1 MSSQIS
7 STSPAPVAATDPR
20 IWAVL
25 AVAVGTQT
33 AGSFVSQGIYIL
45 VPFWREAFGVSLASA
60 SLAVTVM
67 NAIQIVTM
75 FTLGRA
81 IDIHG
86 ERRIVGI
93 AMLGIA
99 MLGMAIAMACAAAFA
114 NSLPALLVCIAFLGG
129 TYAAVQPGGTRAI
142 MRWFPPAKRG
152 IATGFRQAAV
162 PFGTMIAAALLPFM
176 AVHYGWH
183 AAAWLC
189 AGVSVAGA
197 ALFWGLYRE
206 GSDVAA
212 KTERPLPLAKLSRI
226 VGENPGFWPVLRLGI
241 AMSAFQFT
249 LTAHVIGFMADGL
262 GLGLFV
268 ASSMFA
274 ATQLAGIP
282 GRILLPWISDHFRPG
297 RRGQSFG
304 RVSIIAAAAAAALA
318 VLPIGTPPPVTLIVL
333 IILGI
338 FGIGW
343 FPLYLLEIAES
354 APKGSIAS
362 TVAFAST
369 ICLGVMAI
377 GPYIFGLLVDHF
389 GYGAAWSTL
398 IVPVIITALP
408 LAIPSSRVPPEQK
421 TA

>member
-7 STSPAPVAATDPR
+7 STSPTPATDRR

-25 AVAVGTQT
+25 AVAVATQT

-45 VPFWREAFGVSLASA
+45 VPFWREAFGISLASA

-67 NAIQIVTM
+67 NGVQIVTM

-93 AMLGIA
+93 AMLG
-99 MLGMAIAMACAAAFA
+99 MALAMACAASFA
-114 NSLPALLVCIAFLGG
+114 NSLPALLLCIAFLGG

-176 AVHYGWH
+176 AVRYGWH

-189 AGVSVAGA
+189 AGISVMGA
-197 ALFWGLYRE
+197 ALFCGLYRE
-206 GSDVAA
+206 GGDVAA
-212 KTERPLPLAKLSRI
+212 KTERPLPLAKLARE
-226 VGENPGFWPVLRLGI
+226 VGQNPSFWPVLRLGI

-262 GLGLFV
+262 GLGLFA

-282 GRILLPWISDHFRPG
+282 GRILLPWLSDRFRPG
-297 RRGQSFG
+297 LRTQSFG
-304 RVSIIAAAAAAALA
+304 LVSVIAAGAAAILAA
-318 VLPIGTPPPVTLIVL
+318 LPIGAPAPVILVVL
-333 IILGI
+333 VVLGI

-343 FPLYLLEIAES
+343 FPLYLLQIAES

-362 TVAFAST
+362 TIAFAST

-377 GPYIFGLLVDHF
+377 GPYIFGLLVDHL
-389 GYGAAWSTL
+389 GYGAAWFAL
-398 IVPVIITALP
+398 IVPVVATALP
-408 LAIPSSRVPPEQK
+408 LTISSPRLPKVQIGSS
-421 TA
+421 

>member
-86 ERRIVGI
+86 ERRIV
-93 AMLGIA
+93 GIA

-226 VGENPGFWPVLRLGI
+226 VGQNPGFWPVLRLGI

-362 TVAFAST
+362 TIAFAST

-421 TA
+421 TG

>member
-7 STSPAPVAATDPR
+7 STSPTPGTDRR

-25 AVAVGTQT
+25 AVAVATQT

-45 VPFWREAFGVSLASA
+45 VPFWREAFGISLASA

-67 NAIQIVTM
+67 NGVQIVTM

-93 AMLGIA
+93 AMLG
-99 MLGMAIAMACAAAFA
+99 MALAMACAAAFA
-114 NSLPALLVCIAFLGG
+114 NSLPALLLCIAFLGG

-176 AVHYGWH
+176 AVRYGWH

-189 AGVSVAGA
+189 AGVSVTGA

-206 GSDVAA
+206 GGDVAA
-212 KTERPLPLAKLSRI
+212 KTERPLPLARLARE
-226 VGENPGFWPVLRLGI
+226 VGQNSSFWPVLRLGI

-262 GLGLFV
+262 GLGLFA

-282 GRILLPWISDHFRPG
+282 GRILLPWLSDRFRPG
-297 RRGQSFG
+297 LRTQSFG
-304 RVSIIAAAAAAALA
+304 LVSVIAAGAAAILAA
-318 VLPIGTPPPVTLIVL
+318 LPIGVPTPIILIVL
-333 IILGI
+333 VVLGI

-343 FPLYLLEIAES
+343 FPLYLLQIAES

-362 TVAFAST
+362 TIAFAST

-377 GPYIFGLLVDHF
+377 GPYIFGLLVDHL
-389 GYGAAWSTL
+389 GYGAAWSAL
-398 IVPVIITALP
+398 IVPVVATALP
-408 LAIPSSRVPPEQK
+408 LTSPRLPKAQIGSS
-421 TA
+421 

>member
-7 STSPAPVAATDPR
+7 STSPTPATDRR

-25 AVAVGTQT
+25 AVAVATQT

-45 VPFWREAFGVSLASA
+45 VPFWREAFGISLASA

-67 NAIQIVTM
+67 NGVQIVTM

-93 AMLGIA
+93 AMLG
-99 MLGMAIAMACAAAFA
+99 MALAMAGAASFA
-114 NSLPALLVCIAFLGG
+114 NSLPALLLCIAFLGG

-176 AVHYGWH
+176 AVRYGWH
-183 AAAWLC
+183 AAVWLC
-189 AGVSVAGA
+189 AGVSVMGA

-206 GSDVAA
+206 GGDVAA
-212 KTERPLPLAKLSRI
+212 KTERPLPLARLARE
-226 VGENPGFWPVLRLGI
+226 VGQNPSFWPVLRLGI

-262 GLGLFV
+262 GLGLFA

-282 GRILLPWISDHFRPG
+282 GRILLPWLSDRFRPG
-297 RRGQSFG
+297 LRTQSFG
-304 RVSIIAAAAAAALA
+304 LVSVIAAGAAAILAALPIDA
-318 VLPIGTPPPVTLIVL
+318 PTPVILVVLVV
-333 IILGI
+333 LGI

-343 FPLYLLEIAES
+343 FPLYLLQIAES

-362 TVAFAST
+362 TIAFAST

-389 GYGAAWSTL
+389 GYGAAWSAL
-398 IVPVIITALP
+398 IVPVVATALP
-408 LAIPSSRVPPEQK
+408 LTISSPRRQK
-421 TA
+421 AQIGSS

>member
-7 STSPAPVAATDPR
+7 STSPTPATDRR

-25 AVAVGTQT
+25 AVAVATQT

-45 VPFWREAFGVSLASA
+45 VPFWREAFGISLASA

-67 NAIQIVTM
+67 NGVQIVTM

-93 AMLGIA
+93 AMLG
-99 MLGMAIAMACAAAFA
+99 MALAMACAAAFA
-114 NSLPALLVCIAFLGG
+114 DSLPALLLCITFLGG

-176 AVHYGWH
+176 AVRYGWH

-189 AGVSVAGA
+189 AGVSVTGA

-206 GSDVAA
+206 GGDVAA
-212 KTERPLPLAKLSRI
+212 KTERPLPLARLARE
-226 VGENPGFWPVLRLGI
+226 VGQNSSFWPLLRLGI

-262 GLGLFV
+262 GLGLFA

-282 GRILLPWISDHFRPG
+282 GRILLPWLSDRFRPG
-297 RRGQSFG
+297 LRTQSFG
-304 RVSIIAAAAAAALA
+304 LVSVIAAGAAAILAA
-318 VLPIGTPPPVTLIVL
+318 LPIGVPTPIILIVL
-333 IILGI
+333 VVLGI

-343 FPLYLLEIAES
+343 FPLYLLQIAES

-362 TVAFAST
+362 TIAFAST

-377 GPYIFGLLVDHF
+377 GPYIFGLLVDHL
-389 GYGAAWSTL
+389 GYGAAWSAL
-398 IVPVIITALP
+398 IVPVVATALP
-408 LAIPSSRVPPEQK
+408 LTISSPRLPKAQIGSS
-421 TA
+421 

>member
-1 MSSQIS
+1 MPPQIS
-7 STSPAPVAATDPR
+7 SASPRPAPAADYR

-45 VPFWREAFGVSLASA
+45 VPFWREAFGISLASA

-67 NAIQIVTM
+67 NGVQIATM

-81 IDIHG
+81 IDMHG
-86 ERRIVGI
+86 ERRIV
-93 AMLGIA
+93 GIA

-114 NSLPALLVCIAFLGG
+114 NSLPALLACIAFLGG

-142 MRWFPPAKRG
+142 MRWFPPEKRG

-162 PFGTMIAAALLPFM
+162 PFGTMIAAALLPLM
-176 AVHYGWH
+176 AVRYGWH

-189 AGVSVAGA
+189 AGVSIAGA

-206 GSDVAA
+206 GSDIAA
-212 KTERPLPLAKLSRI
+212 KTERPLPLAKLIRT
-226 VGENPGFWPVLRLGI
+226 VGQDRSFWPVLRLGI

-262 GLGLFV
+262 GLGLFA

-274 ATQLAGIP
+274 VTQLAGIP
-282 GRILLPWISDHFRPG
+282 GRILLPWISDRFRPG
-297 RRGQSFG
+297 LRGQSFG
-304 RVSIIAAAAAAALA
+304 LVSIIAAGVAAVLAALPVGA
-318 VLPIGTPPPVTLIVL
+318 PLPVILFLLVVLGL
-333 IILGI
+333 

-343 FPLYLLEIAES
+343 FPLYLLQIAES

-362 TVAFAST
+362 TIAFAST
-369 ICLGVMAI
+369 ICLAVMAL

-398 IVPVIITALP
+398 ILPVVLAALP
-408 LAIPSSRVPPEQK
+408 LAIPSPRLPGAKIDRQ
-421 TA
+421 

>member
-1 MSSQIS
+1 VSSQIS
-7 STSPAPVAATDPR
+7 SPAPATDSR

-25 AVAVGTQT
+25 AVAVATQT

-45 VPFWREAFGVSLASA
+45 VPFWREAFGISLASA

-67 NAIQIVTM
+67 NGVQIVTM

-93 AMLGIA
+93 AMLG
-99 MLGMAIAMACAAAFA
+99 MALAMACAAAFA
-114 NSLPALLVCIAFLGG
+114 NSLPALLLCIAFLGG

-176 AVHYGWH
+176 AVRYGWH

-189 AGVSVAGA
+189 AGVSVLGA
-197 ALFWGLYRE
+197 VLFWGLYRE
-206 GSDVAA
+206 GGDVAA
-212 KTERPLPLAKLSRI
+212 KTERPLPLGKLI
-226 VGENPGFWPVLRLGI
+226 HEVGRNSSFWPVLRLGI

-249 LTAHVIGFMADGL
+249 LTAHIIGFMADGL
-262 GLGLFV
+262 GLGLFA

-282 GRILLPWISDHFRPG
+282 GRILLPWLSDRFRPG
-297 RRGQSFG
+297 LRTQSFG
-304 RVSIIAAAAAAALA
+304 LVSVIAAGAAAILAA
-318 VLPIGTPPPVTLIVL
+318 LPIGTAPTIVL
-333 IILGI
+333 FVLAVLGI

-343 FPLYLLEIAES
+343 FPLYLLQIAES

-362 TVAFAST
+362 TIAFAST

-389 GYGAAWSTL
+389 GYGAAWSAL
-398 IVPVIITALP
+398 IMPVVVTALP
-408 LAIPSSRVPPEQK
+408 LAISSPRLPKAQIGSS
-421 TA
+421 

>member
-7 STSPAPVAATDPR
+7 STSPTPATDRR

-25 AVAVGTQT
+25 AVAVATQT

-45 VPFWREAFGVSLASA
+45 VPFWREAFGISLASA

-67 NAIQIVTM
+67 NGVQIVTM

-93 AMLGIA
+93 AMLG
-99 MLGMAIAMACAAAFA
+99 MALAMACAAAFA
-114 NSLPALLVCIAFLGG
+114 NSLPALLLCIAFLGG

-176 AVHYGWH
+176 AVRYGWH

-189 AGVSVAGA
+189 AGVSVTGG
-197 ALFWGLYRE
+197 ALFSGLYRE
-206 GSDVAA
+206 GGDVAA
-212 KTERPLPLAKLSRI
+212 KTERPLSLTKLARE
-226 VGENPGFWPVLRLGI
+226 VGQNSSFWPVLRLGI

-262 GLGLFV
+262 GLGLFA

-274 ATQLAGIP
+274 ATQFAGIP
-282 GRILLPWISDHFRPG
+282 GRILLPWLSDRFRPG
-297 RRGQSFG
+297 LRTQSFG
-304 RVSIIAAAAAAALA
+304 LVSVIAAGAAAILAA
-318 VLPIGTPPPVTLIVL
+318 LPIGVPTPIILIVL
-333 IILGI
+333 VVLGI

-343 FPLYLLEIAES
+343 FPLYLLQIAES

-362 TVAFAST
+362 TIAFAST

-377 GPYIFGLLVDHF
+377 GPYIFGLLVDHL
-389 GYGAAWSTL
+389 GYGAAWSAL
-398 IVPVIITALP
+398 IVPVVATALP
-408 LAIPSSRVPPEQK
+408 LTISSPRLPKAQIGSS
-421 TA
+421 

>member
-7 STSPAPVAATDPR
+7 LSSPTPTSETDPR

-67 NAIQIVTM
+67 NGVQIATM
-75 FTLGRA
+75 FMLGRA

-93 AMLGIA
+93 AMLG
-99 MLGMAIAMACAAAFA
+99 MAIAMACAAAFA
-114 NSLPALLVCIAFLGG
+114 DSLPALLVCIAFLGG

-176 AVHYGWH
+176 AVRYGWH

-189 AGVSVAGA
+189 AGVSIVGA

-206 GSDVAA
+206 GGDLAA
-212 KTERPLPLAKLSRI
+212 KTERPLSLGKLVRI
-226 VGENPGFWPVLRLGI
+226 VGQDRSFWPVLRLGI

-249 LTAHVIGFMADGL
+249 LTAHAIGFMADGL
-262 GLGLFV
+262 GLGLFA

-282 GRILLPWISDHFRPG
+282 GRILLPWLSDRFRPG
-297 RRGQSFG
+297 LRGQSFG
-304 RVSIIAAAAAAALA
+304 LVSVIAAGAATILAL
-318 VLPIGTPPPVTLIVL
+318 LPTGTPPLVILPVLV
-333 IILGI
+333 ILGI

-343 FPLYLLEIAES
+343 FPLYLLQIAES

-362 TVAFAST
+362 TIAFAST
-369 ICLGVMAI
+369 ICLAVMAI
-377 GPYIFGLLVDHF
+377 GPYIFGLLVDSF
-389 GYGAAWSTL
+389 GYGAAWSVL
-398 IVPVIITALP
+398 ILPVVVTALP
-408 LAIPSSRVPPEQK
+408 LAISLRPSRTQISSS
-421 TA
+421 

>member
-1 MSSQIS
+1 VSSQIS
-7 STSPAPVAATDPR
+7 SPAPATDSR

-25 AVAVGTQT
+25 AVAVATQT

-45 VPFWREAFGVSLASA
+45 VPFWREAFGISLASA

-67 NAIQIVTM
+67 NGVQIVTM

-93 AMLGIA
+93 AMLG
-99 MLGMAIAMACAAAFA
+99 MALAMACAAAFA
-114 NSLPALLVCIAFLGG
+114 NSLPALLLCIAFLGG

-176 AVHYGWH
+176 AVRYGWH

-189 AGVSVAGA
+189 AGVSVLGA

-206 GSDVAA
+206 GGDVAA
-212 KTERPLPLAKLSRI
+212 KTERPLPLGKLI
-226 VGENPGFWPVLRLGI
+226 HEVGRNSSFWPVLRLGI

-249 LTAHVIGFMADGL
+249 LTAHIIGFMADGL
-262 GLGLFV
+262 GLGLFA

-282 GRILLPWISDHFRPG
+282 GRILLPWLSDRFRPG
-297 RRGQSFG
+297 LRTQSFG
-304 RVSIIAAAAAAALA
+304 LVSVIAAGAAAILAA
-318 VLPIGTPPPVTLIVL
+318 LPIGTAPTIVL
-333 IILGI
+333 FVLAVLGI

-343 FPLYLLEIAES
+343 FPLYLLQIAES

-362 TVAFAST
+362 TIAFAST

-389 GYGAAWSTL
+389 GYGAAWSAL
-398 IVPVIITALP
+398 IMPVVVTALP
-408 LAIPSSRVPPEQK
+408 LTISSPRLPKAQIGSS
-421 TA
+421 

>member
-86 ERRIVGI
+86 ERRIV
-93 AMLGIA
+93 GIA

-362 TVAFAST
+362 TIAFAST

-398 IVPVIITALP
+398 IVPVIVTALP

-421 TA
+421 TG

>member
-7 STSPAPVAATDPR
+7 SPAPATDSR

-25 AVAVGTQT
+25 AVAVATQT

-45 VPFWREAFGVSLASA
+45 VPFWREAFGISLASA

-67 NAIQIVTM
+67 NGVQIVTM

-93 AMLGIA
+93 AMLG
-99 MLGMAIAMACAAAFA
+99 MALAMACAAAFA
-114 NSLPALLVCIAFLGG
+114 NSLPTLLLCIAFLGG

-176 AVHYGWH
+176 AVRYGWH

-189 AGVSVAGA
+189 AGVSVLGA
-197 ALFWGLYRE
+197 ALFCGLYRE
-206 GSDVAA
+206 GGDVAA
-212 KTERPLPLAKLSRI
+212 KTERPLPLRKLI
-226 VGENPGFWPVLRLGI
+226 HEVGQNSSFWPVLRLGI

-262 GLGLFV
+262 GLGLFA

-282 GRILLPWISDHFRPG
+282 GRILLPWLSDRFRPG
-297 RRGQSFG
+297 LRTQSFG
-304 RVSIIAAAAAAALA
+304 LVSVIAAGAAAILAA
-318 VLPIGTPPPVTLIVL
+318 LPIGTAPTIVL
-333 IILGI
+333 FVLAVLGI

-343 FPLYLLEIAES
+343 FPLYLLQIAES

-362 TVAFAST
+362 TIAFAST

-389 GYGAAWSTL
+389 GYGAAWSAL
-398 IVPVIITALP
+398 IMPVVVTALP
-408 LAIPSSRVPPEQK
+408 LAISSPRLPKAQIGSS
-421 TA
+421 

>member
-7 STSPAPVAATDPR
+7 SPTPVADRR

-25 AVAVGTQT
+25 AVAVATQT

-45 VPFWREAFGVSLASA
+45 VPFWREAFGISLASA

-67 NAIQIVTM
+67 NGVQIVTM

-93 AMLGIA
+93 AMLG
-99 MLGMAIAMACAAAFA
+99 MALAMACAASFA
-114 NSLPALLVCIAFLGG
+114 NSLPALLLCIAFLGG

-176 AVHYGWH
+176 AVRYGWH

-189 AGVSVAGA
+189 AGVSVMGA

-206 GSDVAA
+206 GGDVAA
-212 KTERPLPLAKLSRI
+212 KTERPLPLAKLARE
-226 VGENPGFWPVLRLGI
+226 VGQNSSFWPVLRLGI

-262 GLGLFV
+262 GLGLFA

-282 GRILLPWISDHFRPG
+282 GRILLPWLSDRFRPG
-297 RRGQSFG
+297 LRTQSFG
-304 RVSIIAAAAAAALA
+304 LVSVIAAGAAAILAA
-318 VLPIGTPPPVTLIVL
+318 LPIGAPTPVILVVL
-333 IILGI
+333 VVLGI

-343 FPLYLLEIAES
+343 FPLYLLQIAES

-362 TVAFAST
+362 TIAFAST

-377 GPYIFGLLVDHF
+377 GPYIFGLLVDHL
-389 GYGAAWSTL
+389 GYGAAWFAL
-398 IVPVIITALP
+398 ILPVVVTALP
-408 LAIPSSRVPPEQK
+408 LTISSPRLPKAQIGSS
-421 TA
+421 

>member
-7 STSPAPVAATDPR
+7 STSPTPAADRR

-25 AVAVGTQT
+25 AVAVATQT

-45 VPFWREAFGVSLASA
+45 VPFWREAFGISLASA

-67 NAIQIVTM
+67 NGVQIVTM

-93 AMLGIA
+93 AMLG
-99 MLGMAIAMACAAAFA
+99 MALAMACAAALA
-114 NSLPALLVCIAFLGG
+114 NSLPALLLCIAFLGG

-176 AVHYGWH
+176 AVRYGWH

-189 AGVSVAGA
+189 AGVSVMGA
-197 ALFWGLYRE
+197 TLFWGLYRE
-206 GSDVAA
+206 GGDVAA
-212 KTERPLPLAKLSRI
+212 KTERPLPLTKLARE
-226 VGENPGFWPVLRLGI
+226 VGQNPSFWPVLRLGI

-262 GLGLFV
+262 GLGLFA

-282 GRILLPWISDHFRPG
+282 GRILLPWLSDRFRPG
-297 RRGQSFG
+297 LRTQSFG
-304 RVSIIAAAAAAALA
+304 LVSVIAAGAAAILAA
-318 VLPIGTPPPVTLIVL
+318 LPIGVPAP
-333 IILGI
+333 IILVVLVVLGM

-343 FPLYLLEIAES
+343 FPLYLLQIAES

-362 TVAFAST
+362 TIAFAST

-377 GPYIFGLLVDHF
+377 GPYIFGLLVDHL
-389 GYGAAWSTL
+389 GYGAAWSAL
-398 IVPVIITALP
+398 IVPVVATALP
-408 LAIPSSRVPPEQK
+408 LTISSPRLPKAQIGSS
-421 TA
+421 

>member
-7 STSPAPVAATDPR
+7 STSPTPATDRR

-25 AVAVGTQT
+25 AVAVATQT

-45 VPFWREAFGVSLASA
+45 VPFWREAFGISLASA

-67 NAIQIVTM
+67 NGVQIVTM

-93 AMLGIA
+93 AMLG
-99 MLGMAIAMACAAAFA
+99 MALAMACAAALA
-114 NSLPALLVCIAFLGG
+114 NSLPALLLCIAFLGG

-176 AVHYGWH
+176 AVRYGWH

-189 AGVSVAGA
+189 AGVSVMGA

-206 GSDVAA
+206 GGDVAA
-212 KTERPLPLAKLSRI
+212 KTERPLPLAKLARE
-226 VGENPGFWPVLRLGI
+226 VGQNSSFWPVLRLGI

-262 GLGLFV
+262 GLGLFA

-282 GRILLPWISDHFRPG
+282 GRILLPWLSDRFRPG
-297 RRGQSFG
+297 LRTQSFG
-304 RVSIIAAAAAAALA
+304 LVSVIAAGAAATFAT
-318 VLPIGTPPPVTLIVL
+318 LPIGVPTPIILIVL
-333 IILGI
+333 VVLGI

-343 FPLYLLEIAES
+343 FPLYLIQIAES

-362 TVAFAST
+362 TIAFAST

-377 GPYIFGLLVDHF
+377 GPYIFGLLVDHL
-389 GYGAAWSTL
+389 GYGAAWSAL
-398 IVPVIITALP
+398 IVPVVATALP
-408 LAIPSSRVPPEQK
+408 LTISSPRLPKAQIGSS
-421 TA
+421 

>member
-7 STSPAPVAATDPR
+7 STSPTPATDRR

-25 AVAVGTQT
+25 AVAVATQT

-45 VPFWREAFGVSLASA
+45 VPFWREAFGISLASA

-67 NAIQIVTM
+67 NGVQIVTM

-93 AMLGIA
+93 AMLG
-99 MLGMAIAMACAAAFA
+99 MALAMACAAAFA
-114 NSLPALLVCIAFLGG
+114 NSLPALLLCIAFLGG

-176 AVHYGWH
+176 AVRYGWH

-189 AGVSVAGA
+189 AGVSVTGA

-206 GSDVAA
+206 GGDVAA
-212 KTERPLPLAKLSRI
+212 KTERPLPLARLARE
-226 VGENPGFWPVLRLGI
+226 VGQNSSFWPVLRLGI

-262 GLGLFV
+262 GLGLFA

-282 GRILLPWISDHFRPG
+282 GRILLPWLSDRFRPAL
-297 RRGQSFG
+297 RTQSFG
-304 RVSIIAAAAAAALA
+304 LVSVIAAGAAAILAA
-318 VLPIGTPPPVTLIVL
+318 LPIGVPTPFILVVL
-333 IILGI
+333 VVLGI

-343 FPLYLLEIAES
+343 FPLYLLQIAES

-362 TVAFAST
+362 TIAFAST

-377 GPYIFGLLVDHF
+377 GPYIFGLLVDHL
-389 GYGAAWSTL
+389 GYGAAWFAL
-398 IVPVIITALP
+398 IVPVVATALP
-408 LAIPSSRVPPEQK
+408 LTISSPRLPKAQIGSS
-421 TA
+421 

>member
-7 STSPAPVAATDPR
+7 STSPAPAAATDPR

-86 ERRIVGI
+86 ERRIV
-93 AMLGIA
+93 GIA

-226 VGENPGFWPVLRLGI
+226 VGQNPGFWPVLRLGI

-362 TVAFAST
+362 TIAFAST

-398 IVPVIITALP
+398 IVPVIVTALP

>member
-7 STSPAPVAATDPR
+7 STSPTPAADRR
-20 IWAVL
+20 IWTVL
-25 AVAVGTQT
+25 AVAVATQT

-45 VPFWREAFGVSLASA
+45 VPFWREAFGISLASA

-67 NAIQIVTM
+67 NGVQIVTM

-93 AMLGIA
+93 AMLG
-99 MLGMAIAMACAAAFA
+99 MALAMACAASFA
-114 NSLPALLVCIAFLGG
+114 NSLPALLLCIAFLGG

-176 AVHYGWH
+176 AVRYGWH

-189 AGVSVAGA
+189 AGVSVMGA

-206 GSDVAA
+206 GGDVAA
-212 KTERPLPLAKLSRI
+212 KTERPLPLAKLARE
-226 VGENPGFWPVLRLGI
+226 VGQNPSFWPVLRLGI

-262 GLGLFV
+262 GLGLFA

-282 GRILLPWISDHFRPG
+282 GRILLPWLSDRFRPG
-297 RRGQSFG
+297 LRTQSFG
-304 RVSIIAAAAAAALA
+304 LVSVIAAGAAAILAA
-318 VLPIGTPPPVTLIVL
+318 LPIGVPTPIILVVL
-333 IILGI
+333 VVLGI

-343 FPLYLLEIAES
+343 FPLYLLQIAES

-362 TVAFAST
+362 TIAFAST

-377 GPYIFGLLVDHF
+377 GPYIFGLLVDHL
-389 GYGAAWSTL
+389 GYGAAWFAL
-398 IVPVIITALP
+398 IVPVVVTALP
-408 LAIPSSRVPPEQK
+408 LTISSPRLPKAQIGSS
-421 TA
+421 

>member
-7 STSPAPVAATDPR
+7 SLTPAADRR

-25 AVAVGTQT
+25 AVAVATQT

-45 VPFWREAFGVSLASA
+45 VPFWREAFGISLASA

-67 NAIQIVTM
+67 NGVQIVTM

-93 AMLGIA
+93 AMLG
-99 MLGMAIAMACAAAFA
+99 MALAMAGAAAFA
-114 NSLPALLVCIAFLGG
+114 NSLPALLLCIAFLGG

-162 PFGTMIAAALLPFM
+162 PFGTMIAATLLPFM
-176 AVHYGWH
+176 AVRYGWH

-189 AGVSVAGA
+189 AGVSVMGA

-206 GSDVAA
+206 GGDAAA
-212 KTERPLPLAKLSRI
+212 KTERPLPLARLARE
-226 VGENPGFWPVLRLGI
+226 VGQNPSFWPVLRLGI

-262 GLGLFV
+262 GLGLFA

-282 GRILLPWISDHFRPG
+282 GRILLPWLSDRFRPG
-297 RRGQSFG
+297 LRTQSFG
-304 RVSIIAAAAAAALA
+304 LVSVIAAGAAAILAALSIDA
-318 VLPIGTPPPVTLIVL
+318 PAPVILVVLVV
-333 IILGI
+333 LGI

-343 FPLYLLEIAES
+343 FPLYLLQIAES
-354 APKGSIAS
+354 APEGSIAS
-362 TVAFAST
+362 TIAFAST

-389 GYGAAWSTL
+389 GYGAAWSAL
-398 IVPVIITALP
+398 IVPVVATALP
-408 LAIPSSRVPPEQK
+408 LAISSPRRQK
-421 TA
+421 AQIGSS

>member
-7 STSPAPVAATDPR
+7 STSPTPAADRR

-25 AVAVGTQT
+25 AVAVATQT

-45 VPFWREAFGVSLASA
+45 VPFWREAFGISLASA

-67 NAIQIVTM
+67 NGVQIVTM

-93 AMLGIA
+93 AMLG
-99 MLGMAIAMACAAAFA
+99 MALAMACAAAFA
-114 NSLPALLVCIAFLGG
+114 NSLPALLLCIAFLGG

-176 AVHYGWH
+176 AVRYGWH

-189 AGVSVAGA
+189 AGVSVIGA

-206 GSDVAA
+206 GGDVAA
-212 KTERPLPLAKLSRI
+212 KTERPLPLAKLARE
-226 VGENPGFWPVLRLGI
+226 VGQNPSFWPVLRLGI

-262 GLGLFV
+262 GLGLFA

-282 GRILLPWISDHFRPG
+282 GRILLPWLSDRFRPG
-297 RRGQSFG
+297 LRTQSFG
-304 RVSIIAAAAAAALA
+304 LISVIAAGAATILAA
-318 VLPIGTPPPVTLIVL
+318 LPIGAPTPIILVVL
-333 IILGI
+333 VVLGI

-343 FPLYLLEIAES
+343 FPLYLLQIAES

-362 TVAFAST
+362 TIAFAST

-377 GPYIFGLLVDHF
+377 GPYIFGLLVDHL
-389 GYGAAWSTL
+389 GYGAAWFAL
-398 IVPVIITALP
+398 IVPVVATALP
-408 LAIPSSRVPPEQK
+408 LTISSPRLPKAQIGSP
-421 TA
+421 

>member
-7 STSPAPVAATDPR
+7 SLTPAADRR

-25 AVAVGTQT
+25 AVAVATQT

-45 VPFWREAFGVSLASA
+45 VPFWREAFGISLASA

-67 NAIQIVTM
+67 NGVQIVTM

-93 AMLGIA
+93 AMLG
-99 MLGMAIAMACAAAFA
+99 MALAMACAAAFA
-114 NSLPALLVCIAFLGG
+114 NSLPALLLCIAFLGG

-176 AVHYGWH
+176 AVRYGWH
-183 AAAWLC
+183 AAVWLC
-189 AGVSVAGA
+189 AGVSVMGA

-206 GSDVAA
+206 GGDVAA
-212 KTERPLPLAKLSRI
+212 KTERPLPLARLARE
-226 VGENPGFWPVLRLGI
+226 VGQNPSFWPVLRLGI

-262 GLGLFV
+262 GLGLFA

-282 GRILLPWISDHFRPG
+282 GRILLPWLSDRFRPG
-297 RRGQSFG
+297 LRTQSFG
-304 RVSIIAAAAAAALA
+304 LVSVIAAGAAAILAA
-318 VLPIGTPPPVTLIVL
+318 LPIGVPAPIILVVL
-333 IILGI
+333 VVLGI

-343 FPLYLLEIAES
+343 FPLYLLQIAES

-362 TVAFAST
+362 TIAFAST

-377 GPYIFGLLVDHF
+377 GPYIFGLLVDHL
-389 GYGAAWSTL
+389 GYGAAWFAL
-398 IVPVIITALP
+398 IVPVVVTALP
-408 LAIPSSRVPPEQK
+408 LTISSPRLPKAQIGSS
-421 TA
+421 

>member
-7 STSPAPVAATDPR
+7 STSPTPATDRR

-25 AVAVGTQT
+25 AVAVATQT

-45 VPFWREAFGVSLASA
+45 VPFWREAFGISLASA

-67 NAIQIVTM
+67 NGVQIVTM

-93 AMLGIA
+93 AMLG
-99 MLGMAIAMACAAAFA
+99 MALAMACAASFA
-114 NSLPALLVCIAFLGG
+114 NSLPALLLCIAFLGG

-176 AVHYGWH
+176 SVRYGWH

-189 AGVSVAGA
+189 AGVSVTGA

-206 GSDVAA
+206 GGDVAA
-212 KTERPLPLAKLSRI
+212 KTERPLPLARLARE
-226 VGENPGFWPVLRLGI
+226 VGQNSSFWPVLRLGI

-262 GLGLFV
+262 GLGLFA

-274 ATQLAGIP
+274 ATQFAGIP
-282 GRILLPWISDHFRPG
+282 GRILLPWLSDRFRPG
-297 RRGQSFG
+297 LRTQSFG
-304 RVSIIAAAAAAALA
+304 LVSVIAAGAAAILAA
-318 VLPIGTPPPVTLIVL
+318 LPIGVPTPFILVVL
-333 IILGI
+333 VVLGI

-343 FPLYLLEIAES
+343 FPLYLLQIAES

-362 TVAFAST
+362 TIAFAST

-377 GPYIFGLLVDHF
+377 GPYIFGLLVDHL
-389 GYGAAWSTL
+389 GYGAAWSAL
-398 IVPVIITALP
+398 IVPVVATALP
-408 LAIPSSRVPPEQK
+408 LTISSPRLPKAQIGSS
-421 TA
+421 

>member
-7 STSPAPVAATDPR
+7 STPPAPVSVTDPR

-25 AVAVGTQT
+25 VVAVGTQT

-93 AMLGIA
+93 AMLG
-99 MLGMAIAMACAAAFA
+99 MAIAMACAAAFA

-162 PFGTMIAAALLPFM
+162 PLGTMIAAALLPFM
-176 AVHYGWH
+176 AVRYGWH

-189 AGVSVAGA
+189 AGVSGAGA

-212 KTERPLPLAKLSRI
+212 KTERPLPLAKLVRI
-226 VGENPGFWPVLRLGI
+226 VGQNHSFWPVLRLGI

-282 GRILLPWISDHFRPG
+282 GRILLPWISDRFRSG
-297 RRGQSFG
+297 LRGQSFG
-304 RVSIIAAAAAAALA
+304 RVSIIAAGAAAILA
-318 VLPIGTPPPVTLIVL
+318 VLPVSTPSAVILFVL
-333 IILGI
+333 VILGI

-362 TVAFAST
+362 TIAFAST

-389 GYGAAWSTL
+389 GYGAAWSAL
-398 IVPVIITALP
+398 IVPVVVTALP
-408 LAIPSSRVPPEQK
+408 LAISSSRLPISQ
-421 TA
+421 TGS

>member
-7 STSPAPVAATDPR
+7 STSPTPAADRR

-25 AVAVGTQT
+25 AVAVATQT

-45 VPFWREAFGVSLASA
+45 VPFWREAFGISLASA

-67 NAIQIVTM
+67 NGVQIVTM

-93 AMLGIA
+93 AMLG
-99 MLGMAIAMACAAAFA
+99 MALAMACAASFA
-114 NSLPALLVCIAFLGG
+114 NSLPALLLCIAFLGG

-176 AVHYGWH
+176 AVRYGWH

-189 AGVSVAGA
+189 AGVSIMGA

-206 GSDVAA
+206 GGDVTA
-212 KTERPLPLAKLSRI
+212 KTERPLPLARLARE
-226 VGENPGFWPVLRLGI
+226 VGQNPSFWPVLRLGI

-262 GLGLFV
+262 GLGLFA

-282 GRILLPWISDHFRPG
+282 GRILLPWLSDRFRPG
-297 RRGQSFG
+297 LRTQSFG
-304 RVSIIAAAAAAALA
+304 LVSVIAAGAAAILAA
-318 VLPIGTPPPVTLIVL
+318 LPIGVPTPIILVVL
-333 IILGI
+333 VVLGI

-343 FPLYLLEIAES
+343 FPLYLLQIAES

-362 TVAFAST
+362 TIAFAST

-377 GPYIFGLLVDHF
+377 GPYIFGLLVDHL
-389 GYGAAWSTL
+389 GYGAAWFAL
-398 IVPVIITALP
+398 IVPVVVTALP
-408 LAIPSSRVPPEQK
+408 LTISSPRLPKAQIGSS
-421 TA
+421 

>member
-86 ERRIVGI
+86 ERRIV
-93 AMLGIA
+93 GIA

>member
-7 STSPAPVAATDPR
+7 STSPTPATDRR

-25 AVAVGTQT
+25 AVAVATQT

-45 VPFWREAFGVSLASA
+45 VPFWREAFGISLASA

-67 NAIQIVTM
+67 NGVQIVTM

-93 AMLGIA
+93 AMLG
-99 MLGMAIAMACAAAFA
+99 MALAMACTASFA
-114 NSLPALLVCIAFLGG
+114 NSLPALLLCIAFLGG

-176 AVHYGWH
+176 AVRYGWH

-189 AGVSVAGA
+189 AGVSVTGA

-206 GSDVAA
+206 GGDVAA
-212 KTERPLPLAKLSRI
+212 KTERPLPLARLARE
-226 VGENPGFWPVLRLGI
+226 VGQNSSFWPVLRLGI

-262 GLGLFV
+262 GLGLFA

-282 GRILLPWISDHFRPG
+282 GRILLPWLSDRFRPG
-297 RRGQSFG
+297 LRTQSFG
-304 RVSIIAAAAAAALA
+304 LVSVIAAGAAAILAAM
-318 VLPIGTPPPVTLIVL
+318 PIGVPTPIILIVL
-333 IILGI
+333 VVLGI

-343 FPLYLLEIAES
+343 FPLYLLQIAES

-362 TVAFAST
+362 TIAFAST

-377 GPYIFGLLVDHF
+377 GPYIFGLLVDHL
-389 GYGAAWSTL
+389 GYGAAWFAL
-398 IVPVIITALP
+398 IVPVVATALP
-408 LAIPSSRVPPEQK
+408 LTISSPRLPKAQIGSS
-421 TA
+421 

>member
-7 STSPAPVAATDPR
+7 SSSPGPAPAADPR

-67 NAIQIVTM
+67 NGVQIATM

-93 AMLGIA
+93 AMLG
-99 MLGMAIAMACAAAFA
+99 MAIAMACAATFA

-176 AVHYGWH
+176 AVRYGWH

-189 AGVSVAGA
+189 AGVSIVGA
-197 ALFWGLYRE
+197 ALFWGYTARQATL
-206 GSDVAA
+206 
-212 KTERPLPLAKLSRI
+212 RPKQSVRSPWQNS
-226 VGENPGFWPVLRLGI
+226 P
-241 AMSAFQFT
+241 
-249 LTAHVIGFMADGL
+249 
-262 GLGLFV
+262 
-268 ASSMFA
+268 ASS
-274 ATQLAGIP
+274 
-282 GRILLPWISDHFRPG
+282 GRI
-297 RRGQSFG
+297 
-304 RVSIIAAAAAAALA
+304 AASGPFCGL
-318 VLPIGTPPPVTLIVL
+318 VLPCRRFNSP
-333 IILGI
+333 
-338 FGIGW
+338 
-343 FPLYLLEIAES
+343 
-354 APKGSIAS
+354 
-362 TVAFAST
+362 
-369 ICLGVMAI
+369 
-377 GPYIFGLLVDHF
+377 
-389 GYGAAWSTL
+389 
-398 IVPVIITALP
+398 
-408 LAIPSSRVPPEQK
+408 
-421 TA
+421 